1 LSRRREEAAAEQTL
15 AALSENLEGTIAF
28 AEQCRWHFS
37 DLEQDAD
44 ALNAHAWAL
53 FGKAARSLGSRDLT

>member
-1 LSRRREEAAAEQTL
+1 LSGRRDESPAQQTL

-37 DLEQDAD
+37 DLERDAD
-44 ALNAHAWAL
+44 ALNAQAWAL
-53 FGKAARSLGSRDLT
+53 FGKAVRSLGHET

>member
-1 LSRRREEAAAEQTL
+1 VSGTREEEGPAERTL

-44 ALNAHAWAL
+44 ALDAQAWAL
-53 FGKAARSLGSRDLT
+53 FGKAVRSLGHET